1 LKKIRTLLAGLSLE
15 DKVLEAVTKRNTL
28 LAHNHLLQWKRG
40 NHRESL
46 IFLGRQPKNIGV
58 VRSHSTPCGGCR
70 MNPVSR
76 RPGKV
81 SGNWGLLFFTAS
93 SPARGSGAVPA
104 EAFSQLQMHVSSQ
117 RLPRRLHVKG
127 TVASS
132 AVC

>member
-1 LKKIRTLLAGLSLE
+1 MVLMRGAVPLKTIRALLAGLSLE

-76 RPGKV
+76 VGGGWV
-81 SGNWGLLFFTAS
+81 FCFW
-93 SPARGSGAVPA
+93 
-104 EAFSQLQMHVSSQ
+104 
-117 RLPRRLHVKG
+117 
-127 TVASS
+127 
-132 AVC
+132 